1 MSVTEQSRT
10 DSILLDDN
18 NKLVYSLYTIDKSRT
33 PVKRLDLILDTG
45 AFITVLRKDRAEL
58 NNYPIVKEKGCIIA
72 GFSEK
77 GLVCDLRLIDKV
89 VFCGFEINNVIVAT
103 PHDNHISVSEVLG
116 MNVLENFKLT
126 LDFDK
131 GRLESSLRGQ
141 FESKKPKYQS
151 GEVHLVG

>member
-1 MSVTEQSRT
+1 M
-10 DSILLDDN
+10 
-18 NKLVYSLYTIDKSRT
+18 
-33 PVKRLDLILDTG
+33 DTG
-45 AFITVLRKDRAEL
+45 AFITVLRKERAEL

-89 VFCGFEINNVIVAT
+89 VFCGFEINNVIIAT

-126 LDFDK
+126 LDLDNE
-131 GRLESSLRGQ
+131 RLESSFRGQ
-141 FESKKPKYQS
+141 FESKKLKYQS
-151 GEVHLVG
+151 GAVHLIS